1 MRSKTSMWY
10 EVKYCY
16 EKTLDNGAQKKVT
29 EQYVVEAVSFGEAE
43 ATIVSEMA
51 AYVSA
56 GETDVRAVAIAPYSE
71 ALLSDNEKDSKFYK
85 AKVAFISIDEKTE
98 KVRRSNISYL
108 VQASSIAD
116 ARSCICEHFAP
127 TMIDYEVVAL
137 AETQIIDVFEHRKA
151 ESTTK

>member
-10 EVKYCY
+10 EVKYRY

-29 EQYVVEAVSFGEAE
+29 EQYVVEAISFGAAE
-43 ATIVSEMA
+43 AAIVSEMA

-56 GETDVRAVAIAPYSE
+56 GETDVRAVAIAPYAEILFTDKE
-71 ALLSDNEKDSKFYK
+71 AFKFYK
-85 AKVAFISIDEKTE
+85 AKVSIQSIDEKTE
-98 KVRRSNISYL
+98 KVRRSNINYL

-116 ARSCICEHFAP
+116 ARSCISEHFAA

-137 AETQIIDVFEHRKA
+137 AETQIIDVFEHKKV
-151 ESTTK
+151 ESTMK

>member
-1 MRSKTSMWY
+1 MWY
-10 EVKYCY
+10 EVKYRY

-43 ATIVSEMA
+43 AAIVAEMA
-51 AYVSA
+51 AYVST
-56 GETDVRAVAIAPYSE
+56 GETDVRAVAIAPYVE
-71 ALLSDNEKDSKFYK
+71 VLFNDEDSFKFYK
-85 AKVAFISIDEKTE
+85 AKVSIQSLDEKTE
-98 KVRRSNISYL
+98 KVRRSNINYL

-116 ARSCICEHFAP
+116 ARSCICEHFAA

-137 AETQIIDVFEHRKA
+137 AETQIIDVFESKKV

>member
-10 EVKYCY
+10 EVKYRY
-16 EKTLDNGAQKKVT
+16 EKTLENGAHKKVT
-29 EQYVVEAVSFGEAE
+29 EQYVIEAVSFGEAE
-43 ATIVSEMA
+43 AAIVAEMA
-51 AYVSA
+51 AYVST
-56 GETDVRAVAIAPYSE
+56 GETDVRAVAIAPYAE
-71 ALLSDNEKDSKFYK
+71 VLFNDEDSFKFYK
-85 AKVAFISIDEKTE
+85 AKVSIQSLDEKTE
-98 KVRRSNISYL
+98 KVCRSNISYL

-137 AETQIIDVFEHRKA
+137 AETQIIDVFESKKV

>member
-10 EVKYCY
+10 EVKYRY

-29 EQYVVEAVSFGEAE
+29 EQYVVEAA
-43 ATIVSEMA
+43 IVAEMA
-51 AYVSA
+51 AYVST
-56 GETDVRAVAIAPYSE
+56 GETDVRAVAIAPYAE
-71 ALLSDNEKDSKFYK
+71 VLFNDEDSFKFYK
-85 AKVAFISIDEKTE
+85 AKVSIQSLDEKTE

-137 AETQIIDVFEHRKA
+137 AETQIIDVFERRNA

>member
-10 EVKYCY
+10 EVKYRY
-16 EKTLDNGAQKKVT
+16 EKTLDNGARKKVT

-43 ATIVSEMA
+43 AAIVSEMA

-85 AKVAFISIDEKTE
+85 AKVAFVSIDEKTGNE
-98 KVRRSNISYL
+98 RKISRIYL
-108 VQASSIAD
+108 VQAASTSVAERYIA
-116 ARSCICEHFAP
+116 EHFAP
-127 TMIDYEVVAL
+127 TMIDYEVVAV

>member
-1 MRSKTSMWY
+1 MWY
-10 EVKYCY
+10 EVKYRY

-43 ATIVSEMA
+43 AAIVAEMA
-51 AYVSA
+51 AYVST
-56 GETDVRAVAIAPYSE
+56 GETDVRAVAIAPYTE
-71 ALLSDNEKDSKFYK
+71 VLFNDKECLKFYK
-85 AKVAFISIDEKTE
+85 AKVSIQSLDEKTE

-137 AETQIIDVFEHRKA
+137 AETQIIDVFERSKA